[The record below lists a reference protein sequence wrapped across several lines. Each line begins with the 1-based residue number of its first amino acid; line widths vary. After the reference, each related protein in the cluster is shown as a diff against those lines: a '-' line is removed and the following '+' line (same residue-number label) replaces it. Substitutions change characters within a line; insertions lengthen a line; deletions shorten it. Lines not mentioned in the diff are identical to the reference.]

1 MAYKK
6 LFVMVL
12 FMSAVFLVSIQGACW
27 AQPNG
32 NTKINKQDTSPK
44 ELAVDQHVETKQD
57 RKIRPV
63 QGLRILGLN
72 ENPAKAVIK
81 AADHTRIDPA
91 PTVATDE

>member
-12 FMSAVFLVSIQGACW
+12 FISTILLVSIQGACW

-32 NTKINKQDTSPK
+32 NTKLNKQDTSPK
-44 ELAVDQHVETKQD
+44 ELALDQQVETRQD

-63 QGLRILGLN
+63 QGLRILELN
-72 ENPAKAVIK
+72 ENPARAVIK
-81 AADHTRIDPA
+81 ATDHTRIEPE
-91 PTVATDE
+91 PTVASDK

>member
-32 NTKINKQDTSPK
+32 NTKIDKQDTSPK
-44 ELAVDQHVETKQD
+44 ELAVDQQVETKQD

-63 QGLRILGLN
+63 QGLRILELN
-72 ENPAKAVIK
+72 ENPARAVIK
-81 AADHTRIDPA
+81 ATDHTRIEPG
-91 PTVATDE
+91 PTVATDK